1 MLASKVGSNQVVRNL
16 FAFNGFELDF
26 ENILMLT
33 MGQTRLLEVHEE
45 KKVWQQRE
53 WQEYKVVH
61 GLHSIVYNGQL
72 AQRLE

>member
-45 KKVWQQRE
+45 KKKYGSSENDRNI
-53 WQEYKVVH
+53 K
-61 GLHSIVYNGQL
+61 
-72 AQRLE
+72 